1 MRGEP
6 VRQVA
11 GQADVLREQFSM
23 FYRCEV
29 GKVVGYVVKVTGT
42 TVHEAADAAQ
52 AAFVLA
58 WENWAHIRNPR
69 AWVRTVATREL
80 YRSMPDRR
88 TVVGQALVA
97 DSAVVEPGET
107 WHEVVAALAELPLMQ
122 RQVLAMTADDFPD
135 DVIAHEL
142 GTTAQAVRQNR
153 SRGRKALKA
162 ALVRRRCNDA

>member
-1 MRGEP
+1 M
-6 VRQVA
+6 A
-11 GQADVLREQFSM
+11 GRVDAVREQFSL

-29 GKVVGYVVKVTGT
+29 GKVTGYVVKVTGA
-42 TVHEAADAAQ
+42 TVHEAADATQ

-58 WENWAHIRNPR
+58 WENWTCIRNPR

-88 TVVGQALVA
+88 TLAGQALVG
-97 DSAVVEPGET
+97 DSAVVEPGEA
-107 WHEVVAALAELPLMQ
+107 WREVVAALAELPLMQ

-153 SRGRKALKA
+153 SRGRRALKA
-162 ALVRRRCNDA
+162 VLSRRRCGDA